1 MALMSV
7 DLPAPLSPTSA
18 TTSPASTSKSTPV
31 RASRGPNRLLTPFS
45 ARRGGAVVVAFM
57 AGTCSSPN
65 PLLLNPGGL
74 ACCRVGAGADGL
86 GRPEAVR
93 DHGALDVVLG
103 HGDRI
108 QDDGVDVLGTVVHL
122 GQRQARRR
130 SLALGQRDGEH
141 RSGLSLRLDRL
152 VDGHELFAY
161 ENALDTGQFGVLASR
176 RPGLGCLLYTS
187 PSPRD

>member
-86 GRPEAVR
+86 AVSY
-93 DHGALDVVLG
+93 
-103 HGDRI
+103 
-108 QDDGVDVLGTVVHL
+108 THL
-122 GQRQARRR
+122 RAHETRH
-130 SLALGQRDGEH
+130 D
-141 RSGLSLRLDRL
+141 L
-152 VDGHELFAY
+152 V
-161 ENALDTGQFGVLASR
+161 
-176 RPGLGCLLYTS
+176 C
-187 PSPRD
+187 